1 MEKLFKSDT
10 KSAWHGIKKLTGM
23 DKLVHCVVK
32 NVTDFCNDLNEFY
45 ARFDNQDFS
54 AERSHLRDFNRAM
67 NDSRIVISVHDVHKA
82 LHSIRT
88 GKAAGPDKINGN
100 VLKLC
105 KDPLAPAL
113 CKIFQ
118 QSLDN
123 ACIPT
128 LWKTSE
134 IIPVPKKS
142 PPTCK
147 NDYRPVALTSIMMKC
162 LERIVK
168 TILCE
173 QVKQFMD
180 PFQFAYTNNRSV
192 DDATLSFIDF
202 VLRHI
207 DKPNTSNYKRF
218 VKILFVDF
226 SSAFNTIQ
234 PHILMQKLNTMN
246 VNAKLILWINDFLTG
261 RHQYVK
267 FHNTKSGKIVTNT
280 GAPQGCVLSPILFTL
295 YTSDCRCQTNDC
307 QLFKY
312 ADDTALVS
320 LCINDDNMYRREV
333 ERFHKWCKEN
343 YLELNVKKTKEMVI
357 DFSTLPVAQQPL
369 YINGELVDT
378 VKEYKYLGTAIDN
391 GFNFNSNVEAIY
403 KKVNSRMHFMRK
415 LKKIKIDTKI
425 MELFYTAVVQSVIS
439 FSITCWYGNCS
450 SDSKNKL
457 TRLIKNCAKLGVKN
471 INSLMD
477 IYRKFSL
484 QRCEVI
490 INDVTHPLNGHYQ
503 KLPSGK
509 RLRSSKCRTARLC
522 KSFVPAS
529 IRILNSG
536 SLNIS

>member
-1 MEKLFKSDT
+1 
-10 KSAWHGIKKLTGM
+10 
-23 DKLVHCVVK
+23 
-32 NVTDFCNDLNEFY
+32 
-45 ARFDNQDFS
+45 
-54 AERSHLRDFNRAM
+54 
-67 NDSRIVISVHDVHKA
+67 
-82 LHSIRT
+82 
-88 GKAAGPDKINGN
+88 
-100 VLKLC
+100 
-105 KDPLAPAL
+105 
-113 CKIFQ
+113 
-118 QSLDN
+118 
-123 ACIPT
+123 
-128 LWKTSE
+128 
-134 IIPVPKKS
+134 
-142 PPTCK
+142 
-147 NDYRPVALTSIMMKC
+147 
-162 LERIVK
+162 
-168 TILCE
+168 
-173 QVKQFMD
+173 
-180 PFQFAYTNNRSV
+180 
-192 DDATLSFIDF
+192 
-202 VLRHI
+202 
-207 DKPNTSNYKRF
+207 
-218 VKILFVDF
+218 
-226 SSAFNTIQ
+226 
-234 PHILMQKLNTMN
+234 MQKLNTMN

-378 VKEYKYLGTAIDN
+378 VKEYKYLGTVIDN

-457 TRLIKNCAKLGVKN
+457 T
-471 INSLMD
+471 
-477 IYRKFSL
+477 
-484 QRCEVI
+484 
-490 INDVTHPLNGHYQ
+490 
-503 KLPSGK
+503 
-509 RLRSSKCRTARLC
+509 
-522 KSFVPAS
+522 
-529 IRILNSG
+529 
-536 SLNIS
+536 